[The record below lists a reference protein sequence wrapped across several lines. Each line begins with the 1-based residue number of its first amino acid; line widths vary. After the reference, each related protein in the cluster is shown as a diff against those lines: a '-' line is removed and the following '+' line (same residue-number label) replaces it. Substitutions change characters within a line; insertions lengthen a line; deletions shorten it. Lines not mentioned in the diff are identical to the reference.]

1 MAEALREFGEYI
13 KQGNVPNI
21 SESDQNSP
29 AKLNCQAGENG
40 PDFTYSDESNSENGS
55 DFKTSD
61 DSNCPST
68 RRATQASEN
77 SDRVLKL
84 DSVDGSDAGEIVGD
98 GSIEAIPCVAKPV
111 DVEGAELIADMN
123 RNLATKAVVKAKKK
137 HHLTNKG
144 PVKAKK
150 KLDLATKAA
159 AKPKEDL
166 CARTNSDSGSR
177 GESNTDPNQLVKDPN
192 QLEKH
197 NSPLSESD
205 SNPNQL
211 VKDPNELVK
220 DDNQLVKFPNQL
232 VLRKRRT
239 TATDESDDA
248 SSRDSSSSEVLTG
261 KFIVSKAVKSKGRP
275 KVRRKQV
282 REAKRLRMREASAE
296 ANELVQGR
304 LVPVKDLSLVRK
316 TLEHNGN
323 VADALPVLN
332 SITPEDSPTWK
343 ATSIV
348 LLARKQK
355 VHRKVTIVF
364 PKNYVAKCMAGI
376 KIYRKSLPSD
386 HHAGRMGVSISKMG
400 TFAEED
406 LKAMLMWHDEY
417 PKLVAVHDLA
427 EWIRVSKFTR
437 ISLPSPLNHCT
448 TVDLKACAARLE
460 SISVTKL
467 VSTRSGQVQVHELAF
482 FRRSEWLDD
491 SCFKIVMS
499 HLIDQDQDKSG
510 RSRIGGVNPLYA
522 RVHDESMKQ
531 QVIANSPC
539 QTINRLVLIPMY
551 LESHWA
557 GVVLDYEKR
566 KATMFDPA
574 QTMTNYKE
582 ISKILD
588 KYLEDTLRPLIRFIN
603 APHDKKI

>member
-1 MAEALREFGEYI
+1 MAEALREFGEYV
-13 KQGNVPNI
+13 KQGYVPNI
-21 SESDQNSP
+21 SGSDQNSP

-40 PDFTYSDESNSENGS
+40 PDFTYSDDSNSENGS
-55 DFKTSD
+55 DFKNSD

-77 SDRVLKL
+77 SDRVLEL

-150 KLDLATKAA
+150 KRDLATKAA
-159 AKPKEDL
+159 TKPKEDL

-177 GESNTDPNQLVKDPN
+177 GESNTDPNQLVKDPSQLVKDPNQLVKDPNQLVKDPN

-197 NSPLSESD
+197 QSPLSESD

-220 DDNQLVKFPNQL
+220 DDNKLVKFPNQL

-282 REAKRLRMREASAE
+282 REAKRLRMRESSAE

-332 SITPEDSPTWK
+332 SITPEDPPTWK

-364 PKNYVAKCMAGI
+364 PKNMLLSVWQESRSTESRCQAIIM
-376 KIYRKSLPSD
+376 R
-386 HHAGRMGVSISKMG
+386 
-400 TFAEED
+400 AE
-406 LKAMLMWHDEY
+406 
-417 PKLVAVHDLA
+417 
-427 EWIRVSKFTR
+427 
-437 ISLPSPLNHCT
+437 
-448 TVDLKACAARLE
+448 
-460 SISVTKL
+460 
-467 VSTRSGQVQVHELAF
+467 
-482 FRRSEWLDD
+482 
-491 SCFKIVMS
+491 
-499 HLIDQDQDKSG
+499 
-510 RSRIGGVNPLYA
+510 
-522 RVHDESMKQ
+522 
-531 QVIANSPC
+531 
-539 QTINRLVLIPMY
+539 
-551 LESHWA
+551 
-557 GVVLDYEKR
+557 
-566 KATMFDPA
+566 
-574 QTMTNYKE
+574 
-582 ISKILD
+582 
-588 KYLEDTLRPLIRFIN
+588 
-603 APHDKKI
+603 

>member
-1 MAEALREFGEYI
+1 MAEALREFGEYV
-13 KQGNVPNI
+13 KQGYVPNI
-21 SESDQNSP
+21 SGSDQNSP

-40 PDFTYSDESNSENGS
+40 PDFTYSDDSNSENGS
-55 DFKTSD
+55 DFKNSD

-77 SDRVLKL
+77 SDRVLEL

-150 KLDLATKAA
+150 KRDLATKAA

-177 GESNTDPNQLVKDPN
+177 GESNTDPNHPSQLVKDPN
-192 QLEKH
+192 QLVK
-197 NSPLSESD
+197 D
-205 SNPNQL
+205 PNQL
-211 VKDPNELVK
+211 VKDPNMKDPNELVK

-282 REAKRLRMREASAE
+282 REAKRLRMRESSAE

-332 SITPEDSPTWK
+332 SITPEDPPTWK

-386 HHAGRMGVSISKMG
+386 HHAGRMGY
-400 TFAEED
+400 
-406 LKAMLMWHDEY
+406 L
-417 PKLVAVHDLA
+417 
-427 EWIRVSKFTR
+427 
-437 ISLPSPLNHCT
+437 
-448 TVDLKACAARLE
+448 
-460 SISVTKL
+460 
-467 VSTRSGQVQVHELAF
+467 
-482 FRRSEWLDD
+482 FRRWVLLWR
-491 SCFKIVMS
+491 KI
-499 HLIDQDQDKSG
+499 
-510 RSRIGGVNPLYA
+510 
-522 RVHDESMKQ
+522 
-531 QVIANSPC
+531 
-539 QTINRLVLIPMY
+539 
-551 LESHWA
+551 
-557 GVVLDYEKR
+557 
-566 KATMFDPA
+566 
-574 QTMTNYKE
+574 
-582 ISKILD
+582 
-588 KYLEDTLRPLIRFIN
+588 
-603 APHDKKI
+603 

>member
-1 MAEALREFGEYI
+1 
-13 KQGNVPNI
+13 
-21 SESDQNSP
+21 
-29 AKLNCQAGENG
+29 
-40 PDFTYSDESNSENGS
+40 
-55 DFKTSD
+55 
-61 DSNCPST
+61 
-68 RRATQASEN
+68 
-77 SDRVLKL
+77 
-84 DSVDGSDAGEIVGD
+84 
-98 GSIEAIPCVAKPV
+98 
-111 DVEGAELIADMN
+111 MN

-150 KLDLATKAA
+150 KRDLATKTA

-166 CARTNSDSGSR
+166 LK
-177 GESNTDPNQLVKDPN
+177 DPSQLVKDPSQLVKAPN

-197 NSPLSESD
+197 LSPLSESD

-211 VKDPNELVK
+211 VKDPTELVK

-282 REAKRLRMREASAE
+282 REAKRLRMRESSAE

-332 SITPEDSPTWK
+332 SITPEDPPTWK
-343 ATSIV
+343 ATSVV

-386 HHAGRMGVSISKMG
+386 HHAGRMGVSTSKMG

-406 LKAMLMWHDEY
+406 LKAMLMWYDEY

-437 ISLPSPLNHCT
+437 ILLPSPLNNCT

-467 VSTRSGQVQVHELAF
+467 VSTRFGQVQVHELAF

-491 SCFKIVMS
+491 SCFKIVMR

-539 QTINRLVLIPMY
+539 QTTNRLVLIPMY

-588 KYLEDTLRPLIRFIN
+588 KYFWRI
-603 APHDKKI
+603 H

>member
-1 MAEALREFGEYI
+1 MAEALREFGEYV
-13 KQGNVPNI
+13 KQGYVPNI
-21 SESDQNSP
+21 SGSDQNSP

-40 PDFTYSDESNSENGS
+40 QDFTYSDESNSENGS
-55 DFKTSD
+55 DFTYSDESNSEIGSDFKNSD

-77 SDRVLKL
+77 SDRVLEL

-111 DVEGAELIADMN
+111 DVEGAELIADTN

-150 KLDLATKAA
+150 KRDLATKAA

-177 GESNTDPNQLVKDPN
+177 GESNTDPNQLVKDPSQLVKDPNQLVKDPNQLVKDSN

-197 NSPLSESD
+197 QSPLSESD

-239 TATDESDDA
+239 AATDESDDA

-261 KFIVSKAVKSKGRP
+261 KFSVSKAVKSKGRP

-282 REAKRLRMREASAE
+282 REAKRLRMRLIAF
-296 ANELVQGR
+296 
-304 LVPVKDLSLVRK
+304 RK

-332 SITPEDSPTWK
+332 SITPEDPPTWK

-376 KIYRKSLPSD
+376 KIY
-386 HHAGRMGVSISKMG
+386 
-400 TFAEED
+400 
-406 LKAMLMWHDEY
+406 
-417 PKLVAVHDLA
+417 
-427 EWIRVSKFTR
+427 
-437 ISLPSPLNHCT
+437 
-448 TVDLKACAARLE
+448 
-460 SISVTKL
+460 
-467 VSTRSGQVQVHELAF
+467 
-482 FRRSEWLDD
+482 
-491 SCFKIVMS
+491 
-499 HLIDQDQDKSG
+499 
-510 RSRIGGVNPLYA
+510 
-522 RVHDESMKQ
+522 
-531 QVIANSPC
+531 
-539 QTINRLVLIPMY
+539 
-551 LESHWA
+551 
-557 GVVLDYEKR
+557 
-566 KATMFDPA
+566 
-574 QTMTNYKE
+574 
-582 ISKILD
+582 
-588 KYLEDTLRPLIRFIN
+588 
-603 APHDKKI
+603 